1 MTIKPFKKKPKL
13 PTDFEAATWTKLKAA
28 VVAVATKQAVGDSYE
43 ELYKSVENMCIHK
56 MSENLYKR
64 LEEECEKHISGLLQG
79 LPAHSRAHCR
89 HRPPSIG
96 LHRLQGQLT

>member
-1 MTIKPFKKKPKL
+1 MRKNGK
-13 PTDFEAATWTKLKAA
+13 
-28 VVAVATKQAVGDSYE
+28 VSSYE

-79 LPAHSRAHCR
+79 LTNRTMGHPAFLELVESAWQDHQSNMITIR
-89 HRPPSIG
+89 SISQNLNMTVICVPTISISHG
-96 LHRLQGQLT
+96 GGTIG

>member
-56 MSENLYKR
+56 MSENLYK
-64 LEEECEKHISGLLQG
+64 I
-79 LPAHSRAHCR
+79 
-89 HRPPSIG
+89 RPDTTKTMSVQ
-96 LHRLQGQLT
+96 H